1 MEVKERRYLILR
13 DLVELYIRKGEP
25 VSSRELVE
33 EYGYPWCSATVRNE
47 LAALEREGYIYKP
60 FSSSGRIPTPK
71 GYRFYANWILKAA
84 GLRGLDDEKA
94 LEGLEHLISGY
105 SAQGL
110 WKAAASFIAFMAS
123 QVGFLIPP
131 DVEELKIVRAV
142 LVRNRDKSVTL
153 HLFTEGGF
161 SGEYYIRLSRQVND
175 AELREA
181 EEGLEELLRGRSLRE
196 VEEGIRE
203 RAAIGGGKAGELIGE
218 ILGSLGSG
226 RRRVYMAGLENLA
239 EAIRKGL
246 DVKALLKFLG
256 DERAFMELVLGSRP
270 RGEGVQVRVGDLPA
284 EGLEDFAL
292 IYSGFYRGLGVL
304 GAFGPVWLDYARA
317 IATVELVA
325 RLLSRP
331 GAISPHG
338 DHQPQ

>member
-1 MEVKERRYLILR
+1 MRVKERRYVILR
-13 DLVELYIRKGEP
+13 DLVELYIKKGKP

-33 EYGYPWCSATVRNE
+33 EYGYPWCSATVRND

-60 FSSSGRIPTPK
+60 FPSSGRIPTAK
-71 GYRFYANWILKAA
+71 GFRFYANWILKAA
-84 GLRGLDDEKA
+84 GLKGLDDEKA
-94 LEGLEHLISGY
+94 LEGLEYLIAGY

-110 WKAAASFIAFMAS
+110 WKAAASFIAFMVS

-142 LVRNRDKSVTL
+142 LVRNGERDVTL

-161 SGEYYIRLSRQVND
+161 SGEYSIELSRPVEE

-181 EEGLEELLRGRSLRE
+181 EEGLEELLKGRSLKE
-196 VEEGIRE
+196 VEGGIRE
-203 RAAIGGGKAGELIGE
+203 RLVVGGGRIGELVGE

-226 RRRVYMAGLENLA
+226 RRRIYMAGLENLA
-239 EAIRKGL
+239 EAIKRGR
-246 DVKALLKFLG
+246 DAKALLKFLG

-270 RGEGVQVRVGDLPA
+270 CGEGIQVRVGDLPA

-292 IYSGFYRGLGVL
+292 ICSGFYRGLGVL
-304 GAFGPVWLDYARA
+304 GTFGPVWLDYARA

-325 RLLSRP
+325 RLLSHPEAVSAFR
-331 GAISPHG
+331 G
-338 DHQPQ
+338 QPQ